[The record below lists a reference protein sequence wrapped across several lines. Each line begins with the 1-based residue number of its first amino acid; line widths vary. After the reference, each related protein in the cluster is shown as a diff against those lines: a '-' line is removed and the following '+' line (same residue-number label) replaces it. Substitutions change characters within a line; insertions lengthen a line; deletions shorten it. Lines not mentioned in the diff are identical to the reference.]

1 MSSTIDRFM
10 AQQGFGDEE
19 SSRRRWHFLALQFQ
33 PAALA
38 LLVLMGIVSQS
49 PALFFLLAAVLVW
62 NVALP
67 QLNLFERLYD
77 WVVAIPMSK
86 PKLESAP
93 PPRLFAQGMAA
104 TFMVLIGLSLAM
116 GWIVAAWVFEAF
128 LVVALVALI
137 AGRFCMGS
145 YIFHIL
151 QGRRDFANATCPW
164 SK

>member
-1 MSSTIDRFM
+1 MSSSIDRFM

-19 SSRRRWHFLALQFQ
+19 PSRRRWHFLALQFQ
-33 PAALA
+33 PVALG
-38 LLVLMGIVSQS
+38 LLVLIGIISQS
-49 PALFFLLAAVLVW
+49 QGLFFLLAAVLVW

-67 QLNLFERLYD
+67 QLNIFERIYD

-86 PKLESAP
+86 PKLEPAP
-93 PPRLFAQGMAA
+93 PPRRFAQGMAA
-104 TFMVLIGLSLAM
+104 TFMAMTGLSLAL
-116 GWIVAAWVFEAF
+116 GWMIAAWVFEAF

-145 YIFHIL
+145 YIFHTL

>member
-19 SSRRRWHFLALQFQ
+19 ASRRRGHFMALQFQ
-33 PAALA
+33 PVALG
-38 LLVLMGIVSQS
+38 LLVLIGIISQS
-49 PALFFLLAAVLVW
+49 QGLFFLLAAVLVW
-62 NVALP
+62 NVLLP
-67 QLNLFERLYD
+67 QLNLFERVYD

-86 PKLESAP
+86 PKLEPAP
-93 PPRLFAQGMAA
+93 PPRRFAQGMAA
-104 TFMVLIGLSLAM
+104 SFMLLIGLSLAM
-116 GWIVAAWVFEAF
+116 GWIVAAYVFEFF
-128 LVVALVALI
+128 LVVALAALI

-151 QGRRDFANATCPW
+151 RGHSDFANATCPW

>member
-19 SSRRRWHFLALQFQ
+19 ASRRRWHFLALQFQ
-33 PAALA
+33 PAALG
-38 LLVLMGIVSQS
+38 LLVLLGIISQS
-49 PALFFLLAAVLVW
+49 QALFFALAAVLVW
-62 NVALP
+62 NVVLP
-67 QLNLFERLYD
+67 RLNLFERLYD

-86 PKLESAP
+86 PKLEPAP
-93 PPRLFAQGMAA
+93 APRLFAQGMAA
-104 TFMVLIGLSLAM
+104 SFMALTGLSLAM
-116 GWIVAAWVFEAF
+116 GWVIAAYVFEAF
-128 LVVALVALI
+128 LVVALTALI

-151 QGRRDFANATCPW
+151 RGRHDFANATCPW

>member
-19 SSRRRWHFLALQFQ
+19 ASRQRWHFLALQFQ
-33 PAALA
+33 PVALG
-38 LLVLMGIVSQS
+38 LLVLLGIIFQSQG
-49 PALFFLLAAVLVW
+49 LFFLLAAVLAW

-67 QLNLFERLYD
+67 QLNIFERIYD

-86 PKLESAP
+86 PKLEPAP
-93 PPRLFAQGMAA
+93 PPRRFAQGMAA
-104 TFMVLIGLSLAM
+104 SFMLLIGLSLAM

-128 LVVALVALI
+128 LAAALIALI

-151 QGRRDFANATCPW
+151 RGRRDFANATCPW
-164 SK
+164 SR

>member
-19 SSRRRWHFLALQFQ
+19 SSRRLWHFQALQFQ
-33 PAALA
+33 PASIAI
-38 LLVLMGIVSQS
+38 LVVVGIIFKLQT
-49 PALFFLLAAVLVW
+49 LFFLLAAVLVW
-62 NVALP
+62 NVVLP
-67 QLNLFERLYD
+67 QLNLFERTYD
-77 WVVAIPMSK
+77 WVVGAPMSR
-86 PKLESAP
+86 PKLEPAP
-93 PPRLFAQGMAA
+93 APRRFAQGMAA
-104 TFMVLIGLSLAM
+104 TFMALIGLSLAL
-116 GWIVAAWVFEAF
+116 GWIVAAYVFEAF

-151 QGRRDFANATCPW
+151 TGRRRFANTTCPW